1 MPSYGSVS
9 CKYHPES
16 PLIED
21 HRAGDQICSQC
32 GLVVGD
38 RVIDVSSEWRTF
50 SDDTGGADKSRVG
63 AAENSLLEGGN
74 LSTMIGPG
82 TGRPGETSYRN
93 YTRPTSSNTAASDR
107 SLINAMRIIAEM
119 ADRINL
125 PKVITDRANKLF
137 KMVQDG
143 KHLTGRAHG
152 AIAAACLYIA
162 CRQEGVP
169 RTFKEIVAVTTVN
182 KREIGRC
189 FKVILRQ
196 HHVEANVE
204 LITTGDFM
212 SRFCGNLQLSKHVQ
226 RAATLIA
233 KKASDKEITPG
244 RSPIS
249 ITAAAIYM
257 ASQAS
262 EDKKTQREISEV
274 AGVAEVTIRKSYK
287 LMLERAKDLF
297 PEDFKF
303 HTPLSQL
310 PKC

>member
-1 MPSYGSVS
+1 MP
-9 CKYHPES
+9 
-16 PLIED
+16 
-21 HRAGDQICSQC
+21 
-32 GLVVGD
+32 
-38 RVIDVSSEWRTF
+38 
-50 SDDTGGADKSRVG
+50 
-63 AAENSLLEGGN
+63 
-74 LSTMIGPG
+74 
-82 TGRPGETSYRN
+82 
-93 YTRPTSSNTAASDR
+93 
-107 SLINAMRIIAEM
+107 
-119 ADRINL
+119 
-125 PKVITDRANKLF
+125 
-137 KMVQDG
+137 
-143 KHLTGRAHG
+143 
-152 AIAAACLYIA
+152 
-162 CRQEGVP
+162 
-169 RTFKEIVAVTTVN
+169 
-182 KREIGRC
+182 
-189 FKVILRQ
+189 
-196 HHVEANVE
+196 
-204 LITTGDFM
+204 
-212 SRFCGNLQLSKHVQ
+212 KHVQ